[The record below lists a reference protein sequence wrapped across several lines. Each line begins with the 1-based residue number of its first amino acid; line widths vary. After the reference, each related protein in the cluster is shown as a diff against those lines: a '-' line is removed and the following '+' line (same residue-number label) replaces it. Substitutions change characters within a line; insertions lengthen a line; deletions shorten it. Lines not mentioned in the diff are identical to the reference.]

1 MVIGV
6 DGNEANVENKVGVS
20 VYTFE
25 LLKYFAKKADINCQF
40 IVYLKDNPGKELPQ
54 PKPYFN
60 YRVIPGNFLWSQIF
74 LPISL
79 YIKRQ
84 IDVFFS
90 PAHYSPR
97 FCPIP
102 TVVTI
107 HDLSYFYY
115 PNEFL
120 KKDLYQL
127 KNWTKYSIKNASK
140 IIAVS
145 KTTKKD
151 LMRFYQI
158 PEEKIEVI
166 YNGYRTVKS
175 RHSVMLN
182 SFQHLKEIPKQVRD
196 DSRRKNYILYVGTIQ
211 PRKNLTTL
219 IEALNL
225 LLKEKPEYS
234 LVIVGKKGWLY
245 EKIFANVGNR
255 HACSLQNKIIFTGYV
270 NNRIL
275 ISLYKNAAIF
285 VLPSFYEGFGIPIL
299 EAMNFGCPVISSFT
313 SSLPEIGAD
322 ACLYF
327 NPSSTKDL
335 KNKMIQLLDNQQLR
349 KELIKKGKKRVKLFS
364 WEKCGRETLEVLK
377 KTVFNKDSL

>member
-1 MVIGV
+1 MIIGI
-6 DGNEANVENKVGVS
+6 DGNEANVEKKVGVS
-20 VYTFE
+20 VYCFE
-25 LLKYFAKKADINCQF
+25 LLNYFRKNSSPDNQF
-40 IVYLKDNPGKELPQ
+40 VIYLKKNPRKELP
-54 PKPYFN
+54 KENNYFK
-60 YRVIPGNFLWSQIF
+60 YRVIKGNYLWSQIF
-74 LPISL
+74 LPVNL
-79 YIKRQ
+79 CFRKE

-97 FCPIP
+97 FCPVPLI
-102 TVVTI
+102 VTI

-127 KNWTKYSIKNASK
+127 KNWTKYSVKNARK

-151 LMRFYQI
+151 LMKFYDT

-166 YNGYRTVKS
+166 YNGY
-175 RHSVMLN
+175 
-182 SFQHLKEIPKQVRD
+182 Q
-196 DSRRKNYILYVGTIQ
+196 KNIKYQITNIKKINKVQKPYLLYVGTIQ
-211 PRKNLTTL
+211 PRKNLETL
-219 IEALNL
+219 IEAFYL

-270 NNRIL
+270 DNNTL
-275 ISLYKNAAIF
+275 ASLYKNARVF

-299 EAMNFGCPVISSFT
+299 EAMSFNCPVISSFT
-313 SSLPEIGAD
+313 SSLPEIGGN

-327 NPSSTKDL
+327 DPTSVADLQDKILQLLENEGL
-335 KNKMIQLLDNQQLR
+335 KN
-349 KELIKKGKKRVKLFS
+349 ELVKKGKERVKLFS
-364 WEKCGRETLEVLK
+364 WKKCGEETLKVITSAMEKLRG
-377 KTVFNKDSL
+377 